1 MDMSLSK
8 LWEIV
13 KGDSEGNL
21 VFCSL
26 QSHKESDMTE
36 HARKFPYSSCL
47 STLQNFSC
55 SLFWPQIL
63 NILGQIIWWQG
74 NLKKSLWKKKTKIE
88 LVYDWAIPLPGI
100 YPEKTIIQKGT
111 CAPSFTAAR
120 TWKQHKCS
128 STDEWIK
135 RLYIFTMGY
144 YSAMKM
150 NAIASFIVMWVNLE
164 SVEKRKAN
172 TEH

>member
-1 MDMSLSK
+1 MLYLDWLLGKTEDRRRGWQRMRWLNGITYSMDMSLSK

-63 NILGQIIWWQG
+63 NILGQIIWWKG
-74 NLKKSLWKKKTKIE
+74 NLKKSLWKKNKNRASVWLSNSTTRH
-88 LVYDWAIPLPGI
+88 IPWENHNSKRYMCP
-100 YPEKTIIQKGT
+100 K
-111 CAPSFTAAR
+111 F
-120 TWKQHKCS
+120 HCS
-128 STDEWIK
+128 QDMEAT
-135 RLYIFTMGY
+135 
-144 YSAMKM
+144 
-150 NAIASFIVMWVNLE
+150 
-164 SVEKRKAN
+164 
-172 TEH
+172 